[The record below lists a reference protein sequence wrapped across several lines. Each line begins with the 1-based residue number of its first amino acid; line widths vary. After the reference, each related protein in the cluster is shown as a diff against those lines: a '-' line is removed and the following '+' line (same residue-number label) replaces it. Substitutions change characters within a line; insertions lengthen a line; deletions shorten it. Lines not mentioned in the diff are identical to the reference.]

1 MRSEGE
7 MTVAEGSHIES
18 FKVEGKD
25 LVERVRHLIHEGN
38 VRRIRVLHDGHTVIE
53 IPVTVAAITVI
64 IAPLLAAL
72 GALAAV
78 LSECTVEVE
87 RSDNGGHTE
96 PR

>member
-1 MRSEGE
+1 
-7 MTVAEGSHIES
+7 
-18 FKVEGKD
+18 
-25 LVERVRHLIHEGN
+25 VRHLSHEGN
-38 VRRIRVLHDGHTVIE
+38 VRRIRVMHDGHTVIE

-87 RSDNGGHTE
+87 RSDDGGHSE

>member
-1 MRSEGE
+1 
-7 MTVAEGSHIES
+7 VAEGSHIES

-38 VRRIRVLHDGHTVIE
+38 VRRIRVMHDGHTVIE

-87 RSDNGGHTE
+87 RSDDGGHSE